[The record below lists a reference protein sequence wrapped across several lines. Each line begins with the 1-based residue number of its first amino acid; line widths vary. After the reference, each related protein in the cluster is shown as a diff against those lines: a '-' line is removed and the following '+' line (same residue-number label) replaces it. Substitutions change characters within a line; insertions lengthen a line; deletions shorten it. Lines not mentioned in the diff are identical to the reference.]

1 MRVLGIDPGPQKSA
15 YVELVCDAIGM
26 LITKIGETQ
35 NDYLLDI
42 VRGYVLRSVTGVI
55 AIEKPYVG
63 RTSGKEVGDTVFFCG
78 RLYQMAVSLASESRV
93 KLIPRQTILAALGAT
108 KVYND
113 SGDRMTND
121 AALRQRL
128 NELYGDRLQIPKSSH
143 ERSALA
149 VALAVMGGVRR

>member
-42 VRGYVLRSVTGVI
+42 VRGYAMANATGTI

-78 RLYQMAVSLASESRV
+78 RLYQVAVVPAGESRV
-93 KLIPRQTILAALGAT
+93 KLVPRQTILAALGAT
-108 KVYND
+108 RIYND
-113 SGDRMTND
+113 AGDRMTND

-128 NELYGDRLQIPKSSH
+128 IELYGDRLTIPKSSH
-143 ERSALA
+143 ERAALA
-149 VALAVMGGVRR
+149 VALAVMGGAKR